1 MDQAMATQ
9 QIPVSPPWY
18 LFLGKPS
25 ESGVWLTGN
34 VVLVAPILLL
44 VHCHPSAETTSC
56 LSHVF
61 TIPVLYGH
69 FRPFTHPLCASGS
82 QGPPRKSWESLP
94 LPRLGYL
101 LLHQN
106 GMKTSEEALTVLSH
120 KSSGLSN
127 NSSSLFHHRGSEL
140 GHADMQKERSSKGGT
155 ACPEAPVLS
164 SISKLS
170 QTQHALQQCPISFL
184 GNCCL

>member
-1 MDQAMATQ
+1 MVTQ
-9 QIPVSPPWY
+9 QIPVSPPWC

-44 VHCHPSAETTSC
+44 VRYHPSAETTSC

-61 TIPVLYGH
+61 TIPVLFH
-69 FRPFTHPLCASGS
+69 SFTHPLCASGA
-82 QGPPRKSWESLP
+82 QGLPRMSWEILL

-106 GMKTSEEALTVLSH
+106 GMETNEEALTLLSA
-120 KSSGLSN
+120 
-127 NSSSLFHHRGSEL
+127 SLQDSKITHCLLVSPQGKWPCPCWQCRRNRAAEGQQLLWKLLHSAASANWVKLNMLWSTVPFHSWE
-140 GHADMQKERSSKGGT
+140 T
-155 ACPEAPVLS
+155 AA
-164 SISKLS
+164 
-170 QTQHALQQCPISFL
+170 
-184 GNCCL
+184 

>member
-25 ESGVWLTGN
+25 KSGVWLTGN

-44 VHCHPSAETTSC
+44 VHYHPSAETTSC

-69 FRPFTHPLCASGS
+69 FCPFTHPLCASGS

-120 KSSGLSN
+120 KSPGLSN
-127 NSSSLFHHRGSEL
+127 NSLAPCFTTEEVNLAMLICRRNG
-140 GHADMQKERSSKGGT
+140 AAKGEQL
-155 ACPEAPVLS
+155 AR
-164 SISKLS
+164 KLLCS
-170 QTQHALQQCPISFL
+170 AASA
-184 GNCCL
+184 N

>member
-44 VHCHPSAETTSC
+44 VHYHPSAETTSC

-61 TIPVLYGH
+61 TIPVLCGH
-69 FRPFTHPLCASGS
+69 FHPFTHPLCASGS

-106 GMKTSEEALTVLSH
+106 GMKISEEALTVLSH
-120 KSSGLSN
+120 KSPGLSN
-127 NSSSLFHHRGSEL
+127 NSLAPYFTTEEVNLAMLICRRNGAAKGEQL
-140 GHADMQKERSSKGGT
+140 AQKLLCSAAS
-155 ACPEAPVLS
+155 A
-164 SISKLS
+164 
-170 QTQHALQQCPISFL
+170 
-184 GNCCL
+184 N